1 MGMSMD
7 VQKIF
12 FALKN
17 PLDCLF
23 YTKELIS
30 ANNTNGNTTV
40 ILPKHIDPS
49 KLEEL
54 LLRDRDF
61 IDGVNIYGI
70 SSFPQ
75 SILRAK
81 AKLGLKQRVDQIKLS
96 EHFHNL
102 FPRNLCRPL
111 LNTVLELKNANFEDS
126 YIELLN
132 KRKDREGQILVE
144 VFREY
149 QKFLQDNDVW
159 DTADYKKAFIDE
171 ALDLNSKLIDPS
183 GTYIF
188 AGFNEFTSYDL
199 EIIGAISKKALNT
212 FVVSPEIF
220 NTDTDYSKILKEEF
234 LSLYFTISEIKD
246 TRITKP
252 LIYEFQNMNDE
263 LYYAATQFGK
273 DGGAIYATNDVDMY
287 YSLLRYHFGEDK
299 VSISSAI
306 RLDRTSSL
314 NILCTLISLNLNEWT
329 YEDVT
334 KILNFKHFWKD
345 NNTVLKF
352 INKAKQGLTLPRGHK
367 AWLSLA
373 GEKEFLEIKSFFD
386 SVVNTVPLKAYP
398 SDFNKALKTFTN
410 KLNIQKSLEIKSI
423 INLIERVTESLDDK
437 IINANSYVRKIYNH
451 AEENYVEKGP
461 INFKPLYVTLASLC
475 SANTAKKTW
484 FVGLNQ
490 EAIAE
495 MKQEDVVMNDN
506 FILAYRSE
514 GFIYPSSKETAI
526 LSEKIIQD
534 ACKHENCSF
543 ISSIGPVADI
553 LKDLH
558 VIKET
563 KTAPKILETAI
574 TELTPEEIKIPH
586 KYDFL
591 SASLIETY
599 MKCPYIC
606 FAERLLKT
614 QQQNSIEFGLT
625 PIDAGRLLH
634 TALEI
639 LLPKKLDNKNIDVEQ
654 EMTQIFNTNDLK
666 GLSQHP
672 LKNIFIKYYTNII
685 KKILDA
691 EFKYM
696 KERKLEIFKNTELK
710 FKVSLDITNGMP
722 LHGTVDRID
731 IDKKNNKLYIADY
744 KTSSIPSKTEINT
757 GKDIQLAVY
766 IMAIANEYPNYDGY
780 NAYYISIKNH
790 EHSELETDSLEEVQ
804 KLFSI
809 HGIDAIKGLLNG
821 SYSPQPMDVEDCEKC
836 SYRRCCGTV

>member
-1 MGMSMD
+1 MGMNMD

-12 FALKN
+12 FALKD
-17 PLDCLF
+17 PLSCLA
-23 YTKELIS
+23 YTKKLIL
-30 ANNTNGNTTV
+30 ANNTNSKVTI

-61 IDGVNIYGI
+61 VDGINIYGI

-81 AKLGLKQRVDQIKLS
+81 AKLGLKQKVDQIKLS

-102 FPRNLCRPL
+102 LPRNLCRPL

-132 KRKDREGQILVE
+132 KRKEKEGQILLE

-149 QKFLQDNDVW
+149 QKFLKDNDVW
-159 DTADYKKAFIDE
+159 DTADYKRALIDE
-171 ALDLNSKLIDPS
+171 ILDLNSNLIDTNS
-183 GTYIF
+183 TYIF

-199 EIIGAISKKALNT
+199 EIIGAVSKKALNT
-212 FVVSPEIF
+212 FVVSPDIF

-234 LSLYFTISEIKD
+234 LSLYFTISDVKD
-246 TRITKP
+246 TRTTKP
-252 LIYEFQNMNDE
+252 LVHEFQNINDE
-263 LYYAATQFGK
+263 LYYAATQLGK
-273 DGGAIYATNDVDMY
+273 DGGAIYAISDVDMY
-287 YSLLRYHFGEDK
+287 YALLRYHFGENK

-329 YEDVT
+329 YDDVT
-334 KILNFKHFWKD
+334 KILNFKYFWED
-345 NNTVLKF
+345 NKIILKF

-367 AWLSLA
+367 AWLLLTE
-373 GEKEFLEIKSFFD
+373 EKEFLEIKRFFENI
-386 SVVNTVPLKAYP
+386 VKTIPLKAYP
-398 SDFNKALKTFTN
+398 NDFNKALKLFTN
-410 KLNIQKSLEIKSI
+410 KLNTQKSLELKSI
-423 INLIERVTESLDDK
+423 INLIDRVTESLDDK
-437 IINANSYVRKIYNH
+437 IIDANSYVRKIYNH

-461 INFKPLYVTLASLC
+461 INFKPLHITLASLC
-475 SANTAKKTW
+475 SANTAEKTW
-484 FVGLNQ
+484 FVGSNQ

-514 GFIYPSSKETAI
+514 GFIYPSSKETTI
-526 LSEKIIQD
+526 LSAKIIQD
-534 ACKHENCSF
+534 ACKKENSSY
-543 ISSIGPVADI
+543 ISSIGPAADI
-553 LKDLH
+553 LKGIDI
-558 VIKET
+558 VKNT
-563 KTAPKILETAI
+563 KTAPKILESALS
-574 TELTPEEIKIPH
+574 ELTQQEIKIVH

-614 QQQNSIEFGLT
+614 QRQNILEFGLS

-634 TALEI
+634 TALEV
-639 LLPKKLDNKNIDVEQ
+639 LLPKKLKDKDIDVEQ
-654 EMTQIFNTNDLK
+654 EMTEIFII
-666 GLSQHP
+666 QHP
-672 LKNIFIKYYTNII
+672 LKNVFLKYYSSII

-696 KERKLEIFKNTELK
+696 KEKGLEIFKNTELK
-710 FKVSLDITNGMP
+710 FKVSLDITNGIP

-744 KTSSIPSKTEINT
+744 KTSNIPSKTEVNT
-757 GKDIQLAVY
+757 GKDIQLAIY

-780 NAYYISIKNH
+780 NAYYISIKKH
-790 EHSELETDSLEEVQ
+790 EHSELELASLEEVK

-809 HGIDAIKGLLNG
+809 YGVPAVKGLIDG
-821 SYSPQPMDVEDCEKC
+821 SYSPQPMNIEDCEKC
-836 SYRRCCGTV
+836 DYRRCCGTV